1 MPWIGGAPDAGFST
15 VASPREP
22 WLPLDPEHD
31 ALAVDRQDRDP
42 ESTLAFARQM
52 LALRREHAALRT
64 GTLTFVDAP
73 EPLLAFERSGE
84 HPSDLQSLMRIPYH
98 AICLNKTTQLHTI
111 RTISYAHYTIYKD

>member
-52 LALRREHAALRT
+52 IALRREHAALRP

-73 EPLLAFERSGE
+73 APLLAFERAADDGQRSIGRASCRE
-84 HPSDLQSLMRIPYH
+84 RVCQYV
-98 AICLNKTTQLHTI
+98 
-111 RTISYAHYTIYKD
+111 